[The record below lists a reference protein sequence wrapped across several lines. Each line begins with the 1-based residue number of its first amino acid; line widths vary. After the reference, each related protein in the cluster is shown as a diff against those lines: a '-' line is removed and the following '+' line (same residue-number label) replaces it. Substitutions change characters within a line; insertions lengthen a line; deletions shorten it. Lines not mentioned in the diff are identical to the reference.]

1 MRSIAIPALLAGL
14 LFALSMPGP
23 DLGLLA
29 WVALVPLLWILDGRA
44 PREAF
49 KSGFLAGAA
58 FFALLLHWLY
68 TLWDWASFAI
78 VPAYIIL
85 VGYLSL
91 YWGVFGALFALM
103 SRRLPLGVLIFVV
116 PALWVGLEFLRS
128 LTRFGFPW
136 GQAAD
141 ALYQQLPFVQISS
154 LMGIWGVSFLVV
166 LVNAGLALG
175 FTRRVWHPPVVALG
189 IAALAFS
196 WGSWHLTQPQPE
208 GHQLSLAI
216 LQPNIPQRI
225 RGDPRRLE
233 EFLDIYRKLLAE
245 AEAKLAGSPSLMVL
259 PESILPVGVLEDPE
273 VLEEFSG
280 WTGRNGIPLI
290 LGTYRYSSEQVF
302 NSTVAISSW
311 GEVLDT
317 YDKVHLVPFSTEY
330 FPAIELLK
338 RLGLLR
344 WIPVATRLG
353 LLSKGEG
360 FEPLSTELGPLATP
374 ICFESIFPHISREFV
389 RRGAQIIITITN
401 DAWFKASFALPQH
414 FAKGVFRAVENGRYF
429 IQAANTGISGI
440 IDPQGRIVEKTRI
453 EERTVLYGSAKLQYA
468 QTFYTRFGDWLP
480 LLSLFYLLGL
490 NLRLLTRRG
499 SHRWPRWP

>member
-1 MRSIAIPALLAGL
+1 MRPAAAIASGVLLS
-14 LFALSMPGP
+14 LSMPGP
-23 DLGLLA
+23 DAGLLA
-29 WVALVPLLWILDGRA
+29 WVALAPLLWALDGRA
-44 PREAF
+44 PKEAF
-49 KSGFLAGAA
+49 KLGLLAGAA

-78 VPAYIIL
+78 VPGYILL

-91 YWGVFGALFALM
+91 YWGAFGALFAFM
-103 SRRLPLGVLIFVV
+103 SRRLPPVALVFVV
-116 PALWVGLEFLRS
+116 PALWVSLEFARS

-141 ALYQQLPFVQISS
+141 AIYQQLPFVQISS
-154 LMGIWGVSFLVV
+154 LTGIWGVSFLVV

-175 FTRRVWHPPVVALG
+175 FARRAWHPPAIALG
-189 IAALAFS
+189 LAALTLI
-196 WGSWHLTQPQPE
+196 WGSLQLAQPPE
-208 GHQLSLAI
+208 GHKLKVAI
-216 LQPNIPQRI
+216 LQPNIPQSI

-233 EFLDIYRKLLAE
+233 EFLDIYLKLLAE
-245 AEAKLAGSPSLMVL
+245 AEVELEGGPSLVVL
-259 PESILPVGVLEDPE
+259 PESILPVGVLDDPE

-280 WTGRNGIPLI
+280 WASRNSTPLI

-311 GEVLDT
+311 GGVLDT

-330 FPAIELLK
+330 FPAIGLLK
-338 RLGLLR
+338 RLGLLKR
-344 WIPVATRLG
+344 VSIAARLG
-353 LLSKGEG
+353 LLSRGGG

-389 RRGAQIIITITN
+389 RKGAQIIITITN
-401 DAWFKASFALPQH
+401 DAWFKGSWALPQH

-440 IDPQGRIVEKTRI
+440 IDPRGRIIAKTQI
-453 EERTVLYGSAKLQYA
+453 EERTALYGSAKLLYD
-468 QTFYTRFGDWLP
+468 QTFYARFGDWLP
-480 LLSLFYLLGL
+480 LVSLFYLLGL
-490 NLRLLTRRG
+490 SLRLLVRPGSRRWLLK
-499 SHRWPRWP
+499 S